1 MKKDQEEIKV
11 TASVSLECWTELK
24 VLAVRKRVALQDIV
38 REVLEKSM
46 SKKVKSATTSSE
58 ETV

>member
-38 REVLEKSM
+38 REVLERSM
-46 SKKVKSATTSSE
+46 SKKIKEHTNTSE
-58 ETV
+58 ET

>member
-1 MKKDQEEIKV
+1 MKKDQEETKV

-38 REVLEKSM
+38 REVLERSM
-46 SKKVKSATTSSE
+46 SKKIKEHTNTSE
-58 ETV
+58 ET